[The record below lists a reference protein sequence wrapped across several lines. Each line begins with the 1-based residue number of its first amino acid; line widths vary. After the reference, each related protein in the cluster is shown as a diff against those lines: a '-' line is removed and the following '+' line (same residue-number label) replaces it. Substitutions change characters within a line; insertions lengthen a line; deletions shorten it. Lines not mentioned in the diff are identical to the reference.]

1 MQIDTSKISKTTV
14 MGWLVF
20 LVTASQSVKFNAAG
34 SVAMTQKDWFLLAV
48 GVVAAMV
55 GHAQTDADGSK

>member
-20 LVTASQSVKFNAAG
+20 LVTAAQSVKFDAADHF
-34 SVAMTQKDWFLLAV
+34 AMTQKDWFLLAV

-55 GHAQTDADGSK
+55 GHAQQDAGQQ